1 MSAHVVCGVSL
12 DVRTTGVISSTVIGI
27 RKLERCARQRM
38 PERFRPVAYADS
50 EVGDVPVGSD
60 RPSTSNLEYNP
71 LHGGGDIGG

>member
-1 MSAHVVCGVSL
+1 
-12 DVRTTGVISSTVIGI
+12 
-27 RKLERCARQRM
+27 M

-71 LHGGGDIGG
+71 LRGGGTSGGRGTVGAAGQSELTEGL